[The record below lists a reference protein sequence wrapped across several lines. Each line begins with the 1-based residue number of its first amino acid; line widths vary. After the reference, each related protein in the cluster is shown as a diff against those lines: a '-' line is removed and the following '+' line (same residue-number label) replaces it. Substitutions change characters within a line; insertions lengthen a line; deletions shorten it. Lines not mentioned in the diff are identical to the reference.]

1 MIFTDGGLTG
11 LVRRSVDSW
20 GVMADAGKYTPT
32 LGVLLFSNQRI
43 AQKPVG
49 RPIPR
54 YSVARAWRKI
64 MAR

>member
-1 MIFTDGGLTG
+1 
-11 LVRRSVDSW
+11 VDSW